1 MCQKRPSVCQKKP
14 SVCQKRP
21 SVCQKRPSVCQKRP
35 SMCQKRPSMCQKGP
49 SIYNMPHKA
58 DSTVICQCGEPTN
71 LLTNPHTTTTFMPHK
86 ADSTVICLCGAMV
99 CKYHTYILQ
108 RVYIATCVYIYI
120 YILQR
125 VCIYNHTL

>member
-1 MCQKRPSVCQKKP
+1 
-14 SVCQKRP
+14 
-21 SVCQKRPSVCQKRP
+21 
-35 SMCQKRPSMCQKGP
+35 MCQKGP
-49 SIYNMPHKA
+49 SIYNMPHKADSTVICQCGEPTNLLTNPHTTTTFMPHKA

-108 RVYIATCVYIYI
+108 RVYIATCMYIYI